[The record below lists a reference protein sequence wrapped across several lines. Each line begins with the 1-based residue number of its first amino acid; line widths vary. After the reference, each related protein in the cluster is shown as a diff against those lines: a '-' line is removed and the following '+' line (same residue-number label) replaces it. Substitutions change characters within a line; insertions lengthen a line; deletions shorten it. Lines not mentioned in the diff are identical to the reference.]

1 MLASWWPLDQKEMDL
16 VVIWGSRVVPL
27 RLASLSGTSSKG
39 KYFVYLNYFLQ
50 ISIIYPGNLMCDIDY
65 SNFRMCNLFVILV
78 LVLAF
83 QGQKQFVNASSR
95 DLDADLHEGPGN
107 NFSNFLYTSK
117 YQITCRT

>member
-50 ISIIYPGNLMCDIDY
+50 IYPGNLMCDIDY

-107 NFSNFLYTSK
+107 NFSNVLYTSK